1 MSFGEIIR
9 ELRKSKGLS
18 LRDAEKIS
26 GISHTYLSTLEKG
39 FDPRTKKIRKPTPQ
53 IIAKLATGLNEDY
66 FDLMVLAG
74 YLEEKKPF
82 NEEFKTDNIS
92 SEFGKALHKIRNDKN
107 LSIREL
113 AKRSGTSHP
122 YLSQLETRKNKKPT
136 PEILRKLAKGLKI
149 SYVSLLIEAEYLEK
163 EDVKEYIQ
171 ELL

>member
-1 MSFGEIIR
+1 MSFGEEVRTLRIEKGLKVR
-9 ELRKSKGLS
+9 ELASLVDLS
-18 LRDAEKIS
+18 HS
-26 GISHTYLSTLEKG
+26 YLSQIENGKKKEPKSYIKKALLEALG
-39 FDPRTKKIRKPTPQ
+39 VR
-53 IIAKLATGLNEDY
+53 E
-66 FDLMVLAG
+66 
-74 YLEEKKPF
+74 

-113 AKRSGTSHP
+113 AKQSGTSHP
-122 YLSQLETRKNKKPT
+122 YLSQLETGKRNPPK

>member
-1 MSFGEIIR
+1 MDFGKSIR

-18 LRDAEKIS
+18 LREVAKRS
-26 GISHTYLSTLEKG
+26 GTSHPYLSQLETGKN
-39 FDPRTKKIRKPTPQ
+39 KKPTPQ
-53 IIAKLATGLNEDY
+53 IIAKIATGLNEDY

-82 NEEFKTDNIS
+82 NEEFKADNIS

-122 YLSQLETRKNKKPT
+122 YLSQLETGKRNPPK

>member
-1 MSFGEIIR
+1 MNTFGEK
-9 ELRKSKGLS
+9 L
-18 LRDAEKIS
+18 
-26 GISHTYLSTLEKG
+26 
-39 FDPRTKKIRKPTPQ
+39 KK
-53 IIAKLATGLNEDY
+53 
-66 FDLMVLAG
+66 M
-74 YLEEKKPF
+74 
-82 NEEFKTDNIS
+82 
-92 SEFGKALHKIRNDKN
+92 RNDKN

-113 AKRSGTSHP
+113 AKQSGTSHP